1 MPHWIILAATKTTVT
16 RTTTD
21 SSNPFQS
28 VLDFF
33 KSPTWHFI
41 TLMFFFLLAV
51 LWIACAYWVFKD
63 ARRRI
68 DDKIVLAVA
77 TLTGIVFGPLG
88 LIVYAIVRPPETLAD
103 RQEHELEVAMMEA
116 RIGGEERCSF
126 CKTPVREDYLVC
138 PTCGRRLR
146 TSCPSCRKP
155 IDPQWRICPFC
166 EADVHAMPPVFDRV

>member
-1 MPHWIILAATKTTVT
+1 MPHWIIAAAAKTT
-16 RTTTD
+16 TTTD
-21 SSNPFQS
+21 TSSNPFQS

-41 TLMFFFLLAV
+41 TLMVYFFVAV

-77 TLTGIVFGPLG
+77 VLTGIVFGPVG
-88 LIVYAIVRPPETLAD
+88 LIVYAIVRPPVTLAE
-103 RQEHELEVAMMEA
+103 RQEHDLEVAMMET
-116 RIGGEERCSF
+116 RIGDEERCSF

-155 IDPQWRICPFC
+155 IDPQWRVCPYC

>member
-1 MPHWIILAATKTTVT
+1 MPLWIIVAAAKTT
-16 RTTTD
+16 TTTTSE

-41 TLMFFFLLAV
+41 TLMFFFFLVV

-77 TLTGIVFGPLG
+77 VLTGIVFGPIG

-103 RQEHELEVAMMEA
+103 RQEHELEV
-116 RIGGEERCSF
+116 R
-126 CKTPVREDYLVC
+126 
-138 PTCGRRLR
+138 
-146 TSCPSCRKP
+146 
-155 IDPQWRICPFC
+155 
-166 EADVHAMPPVFDRV
+166 

>member
-1 MPHWIILAATKTTVT
+1 VPHWIIAAAAKTT
-16 RTTTD
+16 TTSD

-41 TLMFFFLLAV
+41 TLMFYFFLVV

-77 TLTGIVFGPLG
+77 VLTGIVFGPIG
-88 LIVYAIVRPPETLAD
+88 LIVYAIVRPAETLAD
-103 RQEHELEVAMMEA
+103 RKEHELEVAMMEQ
-116 RIGGEERCSF
+116 RIGEEERCSF

-138 PTCGRRLR
+138 HLR
-146 TSCPSCRKP
+146 QAPPYRMP
-155 IDPQWRICPFC
+155 IVPQAHRS
-166 EADVHAMPPVFDRV
+166 AVARMPVL

>member
-1 MPHWIILAATKTTVT
+1 MPHWIIAAAASTSSSSDTTS
-16 RTTTD
+16 
-21 SSNPFQS
+21 SSNPFQG

-41 TLMFFFLLAV
+41 TLMGIFFLVV
-51 LWIACAYWVFKD
+51 LWIACAFWVFKD

-77 TLTGIVFGPLG
+77 VLTGIVFGPVG

-116 RIGGEERCSF
+116 RIGEEERCSF
-126 CKTPVREDYLVC
+126 C
-138 PTCGRRLR
+138 
-146 TSCPSCRKP
+146 
-155 IDPQWRICPFC
+155 
-166 EADVHAMPPVFDRV
+166 